1 MSDQP
6 PARDYPQTITPIN
19 HIEPVPRRIRGYLGG
34 RMIFDTVSARYVW
47 EWERYPQCYIP
58 LADVDPGALVDEDH
72 PQRLS
77 RSRLANCF
85 LLAG

>member
-1 MSDQP
+1 
-6 PARDYPQTITPIN
+6 
-19 HIEPVPRRIRGYLGG
+19 
-34 RMIFDTVSARYVW
+34 MIFDTVSARYVW